1 MKTMA
6 RTLAVVVGIAVIA
19 GGGTAAFAL
28 TRSGKSTG
36 ADRSGIAFRAG
47 SGASVVDWNKE
58 LVDIVKAPG
67 NQPATVHPTRSYAL
81 LHAAMYDAV
90 VSITHADQPYAF
102 EVSADPGARPDAAAD
117 QAAHDVLL
125 MLYPSVQPTLDQLL
139 STELAALPSG
149 QATQDGIKVG
159 HTVAVLMLA
168 ERAGDGSAT
177 KPAPFVVPVPQPGA
191 YQLTPPNHPAPM
203 FTNWGSITPFVL
215 NSGDQFRPPPPPAL
229 NSTTWA
235 QAINE
240 VQSLGRDT
248 STTRTPDQTQIGKF
262 WAPPIWNTWNEIAE
276 GQVTARR
283 TNLEDATK
291 MFADLNLAFAD
302 TAIAFYDA
310 KYHYLVWR
318 PITAIQSGTP
328 GNPQVTADP
337 TWNALA
343 TTAADPSYPGAH
355 SSISE
360 AAAVVLTQFFGNRV
374 DLTVHSDALN
384 GVSRQFASFQDA
396 ATEAGLSRI
405 FAGQH
410 TRIDHEA
417 GLTLGSDVAK
427 FVLKDA
433 STPGF

>member
-19 GGGTAAFAL
+19 GGGIAAFAF
-28 TRSGKSTG
+28 TRSGKSTDP
-36 ADRSGIAFRAG
+36 DRSGIAFRPG
-47 SGASVVDWNKE
+47 SGASVVDWNKA

-81 LHAAMYDAV
+81 VHAAMYDAV

-102 EVSADPGARPDAAAD
+102 EVNANPGARPDAAAD
-117 QAAHDVLL
+117 QAGHDVLAT
-125 MLYPSVQPTLDQLL
+125 LYPSVQPALDQML

-149 QATQDGIKVG
+149 QGTQDGIRVG

-168 ERAGDGSAT
+168 ERAGDGSAAT
-177 KPAPFVVPVPQPGA
+177 PAAFVVPPAQPGS

-203 FTNWGSITPFVL
+203 FTNWGSIKPWVL
-215 NSGDQFRPPPPPAL
+215 DNGDQFRPPAPPAL
-229 NSTTWA
+229 TSSTWA

-240 VQSLGRDT
+240 VQSDGRDT
-248 STTRTPDQTQIGKF
+248 STTRTPDQTTIGKF

-276 GQVTARR
+276 GQATARR
-283 TNLEDATK
+283 TNLEDTAK

-310 KYHYLVWR
+310 KYQYLLWR
-318 PITAIQSGTP
+318 PITAIESGTP

-355 SSISE
+355 SSISG
-360 AAAVVLTQFFGNRV
+360 AAAVVLSKFFGDRV
-374 DLTVHSDALN
+374 DFTVYSDALS
-384 GVSRQFASFQDA
+384 GVTRHFTSFQDA

-410 TRIDHEA
+410 TRLDHDA

-427 FVLKDA
+427 FVLKHA
-433 STPGF
+433 V